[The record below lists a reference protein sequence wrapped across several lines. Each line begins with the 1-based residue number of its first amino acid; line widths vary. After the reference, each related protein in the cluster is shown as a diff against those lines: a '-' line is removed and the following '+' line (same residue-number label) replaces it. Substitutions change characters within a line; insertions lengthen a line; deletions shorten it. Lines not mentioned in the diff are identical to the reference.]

1 MNTINLSV
9 RIISKIFWELVFN
22 QDELITLSTKNKL
35 FDDLINLEKLRDQS
49 DYNTGSIGMAKAY
62 CLYLLL
68 RYFKPKRIIEIG
80 TFIGRSTL
88 SMANALDTYSDIGE
102 IHTCDMSNNITLPWQ
117 GKTNITQYPKQKSI
131 DMLKK
136 LTGEFDLIFLDGR
149 ISDEELTS
157 IENLLSQ
164 KTIIIF
170 DDFEGMEK
178 GVMNLIKLRQISKL
192 NNHFQINPPSETFLN
207 TYQFKTHSLMGA
219 LIPISLFRFTN
230 QG

>member
-9 RIISKIFWELVFN
+9 RVISKIFWELIFN

-35 FDDLINLEKLRDQS
+35 LDDLINLEKLREQA

-62 CLYLLL
+62 SLYLFV

-88 SMANALDTYSDIGE
+88 SMANALDTYSDLGE
-102 IHTCDMSNNITLPWQ
+102 IHTCDMSNNISLPWQ
-117 GKTNITQYPKQKSI
+117 GKTKITQYPKTKSI

-149 ISDEELTS
+149 ITDDELTL
-157 IENLLSQ
+157 IENLISQ
-164 KTIIIF
+164 KTIIIL
-170 DDFEGMEK
+170 DDFEGIEK
-178 GVMNLIKLRQISKL
+178 GVMNLIKLRQIPKL

-207 TYQFKTHSLMGA
+207 TYQFKTHSLMGG
-219 LIPISLFRFTN
+219 LIPISLFKFTN

>member
-1 MNTINLSV
+1 MNTINLSI
-9 RIISKIFWELVFN
+9 RIISKIFWELIFN
-22 QDELITLSTKNKL
+22 QDELITLSTKTKL
-35 FDDLINLEKLRDQS
+35 FNDLINLETLRDQA

-62 CLYLLL
+62 SLYLFL

-88 SMANALDTYSDIGE
+88 SMANAIDTYSDIGE

-117 GKTNITQYPKQKSI
+117 GKTNITQYPKTKSI

-157 IENLLSQ
+157 IENLMSQ

-170 DDFEGMEK
+170 DDFEGIEK
-178 GVMNLIKLRQISKL
+178 GVMNLTKLRQISKL

-207 TYQFKTHSLMGA
+207 TYQFKTNSLMGA
-219 LIPISLFRFTN
+219 LIPISLFKFTD